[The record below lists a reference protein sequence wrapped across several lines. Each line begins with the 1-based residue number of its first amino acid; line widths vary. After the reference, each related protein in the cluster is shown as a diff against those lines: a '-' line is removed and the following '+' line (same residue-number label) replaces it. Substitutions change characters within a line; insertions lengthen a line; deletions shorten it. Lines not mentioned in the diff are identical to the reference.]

1 MSRVSS
7 YFSLNFHRFFVRLF
21 NLEVPTS
28 RAAPRFV
35 FTTRL
40 NERLKT
46 NLSSVFHAL
55 FADVII
61 SCFVAESRDWRRG
74 GSNNVVLCDACREHY
89 DEHAQDRPLDP
100 QQQQHQQKQRA
111 DKRFLFK
118 PVKVRPQSQMRK
130 PPTTSISTPSTLH
143 ISHSLLS

>member
-1 MSRVSS
+1 MSSFRRTLRRLESTLSRVSRVSS

-40 NERLKT
+40 NERLNT

-61 SCFVAESRDWRRG
+61 SCFLQNRG
-74 GSNNVVLCDACREHY
+74 TGGGEGA
-89 DEHAQDRPLDP
+89 
-100 QQQQHQQKQRA
+100 
-111 DKRFLFK
+111 
-118 PVKVRPQSQMRK
+118 
-130 PPTTSISTPSTLH
+130 TTSCCVTHVASITTSMRRTAHSTPNNNNTNNNNNELTSASCLNQSRCNL
-143 ISHSLLS
+143 SHK